1 MDATY
6 RRLKKR
12 AREIVLSFQLPEFY
26 KDFQL
31 ANDQSTEFFETNPII
46 IELKDI
52 VATHVDKN
60 LGHGIHHAVKVTL
73 DAGTLM
79 LVEGRQRAYADA
91 FLKRQLLLVQ
101 SAGLLHDISR
111 TEKNHAKIGS
121 EKARHLLSVFTFKPE
136 ELSDI
141 CRAILNHE
149 AFTETV
155 PSPTDAGG
163 LLSDCLY
170 DADKFRWGPDNFLY
184 TIWDMVEYSETP
196 IAKFVRH
203 YPKGMA
209 TLDKIRNTF
218 LTRTGKKYGPRFIDT
233 GIAIGKKLYEVMDT
247 EFHLL

>member
-6 RRLKKR
+6 RRLKQR
-12 AREIVLSFQLPEFY
+12 SREIVSLFPQPLFY
-26 KDFQL
+26 RDFKW
-31 ANDQSTEFFETNPII
+31 AFEQSNAFFETHPII

-52 VATHVDKN
+52 VAAHVDRN

-73 DAGTLM
+73 DAGALM
-79 LVEGRQRAYADA
+79 VVEGRQRNYTPS
-91 FLKRQLLLVQ
+91 FLNRQLLLVQ

-111 TEKNHAKIGS
+111 TEKDHAKVGS
-121 EKARHLLSVFTFKPE
+121 QRARKLLSPFTFEPE

-149 AFTETV
+149 AFTENV
-155 PSPTDAGG
+155 PSPSSSSA

-184 TIWDMVEYSETP
+184 TLWDMIEFSGTP
-196 IAKFVRH
+196 LSKFVQH

-209 TLDKIRNTF
+209 TLVKIRDTF
-218 LTRTGKKYGPRFIDT
+218 LTKTGKKYGPNFIDT
-233 GIAIGKKLYEVMDT
+233 GIAIGKKLYEVMET
-247 EFHLL
+247 EFHLF